1 MKTKWNKYPPFSV
14 AVQALS
20 LAVLLMVVSCA
31 DKDLPD
37 EGNSQEEQGMEMTF
51 DVRDVQDAP
60 EADVETGNPETRAG
74 KAKSAYPI
82 EKIDVEDSDSLGLC
96 LIETTVDGVNPVK
109 RDSNEV
115 ITRGTVKT
123 SIDADFGMHA
133 YRYTPVSWYFY
144 NERTRPNGRT
154 YKTYRWKNGIGALR
168 FRGYYPYSTGAG
180 ANADI
185 VPTGDYIDFTVN
197 PSVPAQKDLMLAL
210 SDKITYNNSGVAP
223 AVPLRFHH
231 WLTAVKFAV
240 GENLSWNWTINKIEI
255 LGASSK
261 GRFQY
266 GVGWKGQN
274 TPRTFTLSGV
284 SLSTAKAVNSE
295 ITGPNHTFL
304 MLPQQLTGKG
314 IKAKIYFTNGKAI
327 TATLKG
333 EWKPGTTKTYKL
345 SNSSTSNWNWQITAS
360 SPANI
365 AYNAGTSN
373 PYGVTSYRR
382 ASNGTVQPVPWKVE
396 SYYYDGSWKT
406 TPPTWLTGLT
416 KRNGNGGT
424 AAEQGRATVRVDY
437 LADKVTWRNNQLKNA
452 PAKGTAAAPYDLSLH
467 DIKGKTTTRN
477 TANSYV
483 ISAPGY
489 YKLPL
494 VYGNAIKNDAA
505 NAVAYNSHSSSGN
518 HCLWHFHD
526 AFAQTINNPWI
537 VARYQPTGVY
547 VVWADETNLVSNP
560 AVSADKYFLT
570 FQVTKAQMR
579 QGNVVLA
586 VTDASNNT
594 LWSYHLWFAPDDVLD
609 KIPVTNKQG
618 VMNHFTK
625 ETLGWKYT
633 AWSAT
638 TYETTR
644 SVAIAVR
651 QTTGPKKAAVIWIK
665 QDPATTYIRGYAVLY
680 QWGRKDAFPS
690 INPVQGSINRS
701 GGPVEFWK
709 QIRYPRAFYIQGNEG
724 DWHPA
729 NEYDNL
735 WSADDPAQDG
745 PYNNTIVKT
754 VYDPSPVGCKV
765 PSRMAFTGFSKHG
778 GNFNG
783 RLDLFNVVDNSAARF
798 NAIQGYEF
806 YNAPSS
812 PTATIYF
819 PTTGY
824 RGDDMGYGG
833 GTTHFWVWTANANY
847 RHSGT
852 CLWGMRDALWPQ
864 SIVARG
870 FGIGIHPVA
879 E

>member
-14 AVQALS
+14 AVQTLS
-20 LAVLLMVVSCA
+20 LAALLMVVSCA
-31 DKDLPD
+31 DKELPD
-37 EGNSQEEQGMEMTF
+37 EGNSQGEQGMEMTF

-82 EKIDVEDSDSLGLC
+82 EKIDVEDGDSLGLC
-96 LIETTVDGVNPVK
+96 LIETTADGVNPVK

-133 YRYTPVSWYFY
+133 WRNNTNNWYFH
-144 NERTRPNGRT
+144 NERVRPNGRL
-154 YKTYRWKNGIGALR
+154 YKTYRWRDGIGSLQFEA
-168 FRGYYPYSTGAG
+168 YYPYSTGIG

-185 VPTGDYIDFTVN
+185 VPTDGYIDFTVN

-210 SDKITYNNSGVAP
+210 SNVITYDDSGVAP
-223 AVPLRFHH
+223 AVPLQFGH

-240 GENLSWNWTINKIEI
+240 GDNLSWNWTINKIEI
-255 LGASSK
+255 VGAYGK

-266 GVGWKGQN
+266 GVGWGGQN
-274 TPRTFTLSGV
+274 TPQTFTLDGV
-284 SLSTAKAVNSE
+284 NLSTAKAVNSE

-304 MLPQQLTGKG
+304 MLPQQLTGRG
-314 IKAKIYFTNGKAI
+314 VKAKIYFTNGKAI

-333 EWKPGTTKTYKL
+333 EWVPGTTKTYKL
-345 SNSSTSNWNWQITAS
+345 SNSSTSNWDWQLTVS
-360 SPANI
+360 SPAVVPYNSNVTG
-365 AYNAGTSN
+365 AYGI
-373 PYGVTSYRR
+373 TSYRR
-382 ASNGTVQPVPWKVE
+382 STDGTVQPVPWTVTG
-396 SYYYDGSWKT
+396 YYYDNAWKA
-406 TPPTWLTGLT
+406 TPPAWLTGLT
-416 KRNGNGGT
+416 KPNGNGGT
-424 AAEQGRATVRVDY
+424 AAEQGVATVRVDY

-467 DIKGKTTTRN
+467 DIKGNTTTRN

-483 ISAPGY
+483 ISSPGY
-489 YKLPL
+489 YQLPL
-494 VYGNAIKNDAA
+494 VYGNAIKNGAA
-505 NAVAYNSHSSSGN
+505 NTNAYISHSSSGN
-518 HCLWHFHD
+518 HCLRHFHD
-526 AFAQTINNPWI
+526 AFAQAINNPWI
-537 VARYQPTGVY
+537 VARYRPTGVY

-560 AVSADKYFLT
+560 AVSSDGYFLT

-609 KIPVTNKQG
+609 KIPVTTGSNTQY
-618 VMNHFTK
+618 FTK

-644 SVAIAVR
+644 SVGVAVM
-651 QTTGPKKAAVIWIK
+651 QTTGPQKAAVIWIS
-665 QDPATTYIRGYAVLY
+665 QDPATTYIRGYATFY
-680 QWGRKDAFPS
+680 QFGRKDAFPG

-701 GGPVEFWK
+701 GRTVEFWK
-709 QIRYPRAFYIQGNEG
+709 QIRYPRAFFLQSDNNGIE
-724 DWHPA
+724 DWYPA

-735 WSADDPAQDG
+735 WSANDPAQDG
-745 PYNNTIVKT
+745 PYSLTIVKT
-754 VYDPSPVGCKV
+754 VYDPTPVGCKM
-765 PSRMAFTGFSKHG
+765 PSTAGFQYFTLGNVVG
-778 GNFNG
+778 GNG
-783 RLDLFNVVDNSAARF
+783 EARF
-798 NAIQGYEF
+798 NAIQGFEF
-806 YNAPSS
+806 NAPAS
-812 PTATIYF
+812 PTGKIYF

-824 RGDDMGYGG
+824 LTAANMDYGG
-833 GTTHFWVWTANANY
+833 RTTHFWLWMANANY
-847 RHSGT
+847 RHSGV
-852 CLWGMRDALWPQ
+852 CLWGMRDQMRTW

-870 FGIGIHPVA
+870 MGIGVRPVA

>member
-31 DKDLPD
+31 DKDLPN

-60 EADVETGNPETRAG
+60 EADMETGAPETRAG
-74 KAKSAYPI
+74 KAKSVYPI
-82 EKIDVEDSDSLGLC
+82 GKIDVEDGDSLGLC

-133 YRYTPVSWYFY
+133 WRNNTNNWYFH
-144 NERTRPNGRT
+144 NERVRPNGRL
-154 YKTYRWKNGIGALR
+154 YKTYRWRDGIGSLQFEA
-168 FRGYYPYSTGAG
+168 YYPYSTGIG

-185 VPTGDYIDFTVN
+185 VPTDGYIDFTVN

-210 SDKITYNNSGVAP
+210 SNVITYDDSGVAP
-223 AVPLRFHH
+223 AVPLQFGH

-240 GENLSWNWTINKIEI
+240 GDNLSWNWTINKIEI
-255 LGASSK
+255 VGAYGK

-266 GVGWKGQN
+266 GVGWGGQN
-274 TPRTFTLSGV
+274 TPQTFTLDGV
-284 SLSTAKAVNSE
+284 NLSTAKAVNSE

-304 MLPQQLTGKG
+304 MIPQQLTGRG
-314 IKAKIYFTNGKAI
+314 VKAKIYFTNGKAI

-333 EWKPGTTKTYKL
+333 EWVPGTTKTYKL
-345 SNSSTSNWNWQITAS
+345 SNSSTSNWDWQLTVS
-360 SPANI
+360 SPAVVP
-365 AYNAGTSN
+365 YNSN
-373 PYGVTSYRR
+373 VTGVYGITSYRR
-382 ASNGTVQPVPWKVE
+382 STDGTVQPVPWTVTG
-396 SYYYDGSWKT
+396 YYYDNAWKA
-406 TPPTWLTGLT
+406 TPPAWLTGLT
-416 KRNGNGGT
+416 KPNGNGGT
-424 AAEQGRATVRVDY
+424 AAEQGVATVRVDY

-467 DIKGKTTTRN
+467 DIKGNTTTRN

-483 ISAPGY
+483 ISSPGY
-489 YKLPL
+489 YQLPL
-494 VYGNAIKNDAA
+494 VYGNAIKNGAA
-505 NAVAYNSHSSSGN
+505 NTNAYISHSSSGN
-518 HCLWHFHD
+518 HCLRHFHD
-526 AFAQTINNPWI
+526 AFAQAINNPWI
-537 VARYQPTGVY
+537 VARYRPTGVY

-560 AVSADKYFLT
+560 AVSSDGYFLT

-609 KIPVTNKQG
+609 KIPVTTGSNTQY
-618 VMNHFTK
+618 FTK

-644 SVAIAVR
+644 SVGVAVM
-651 QTTGPKKAAVIWIK
+651 QTTGPKKAAVIWIS
-665 QDPATTYIRGYAVLY
+665 QDPATTYIRGYATFY
-680 QWGRKDAFPS
+680 QFGRKDAFPG

-701 GGPVEFWK
+701 GRTVEFWK
-709 QIRYPRAFYIQGNEG
+709 QIRYPRAFFLQSDNNGIE
-724 DWHPA
+724 DWYPA

-735 WSADDPAQDG
+735 WSANDPAQDG
-745 PYNNTIVKT
+745 PYSLTIVKT
-754 VYDPSPVGCKV
+754 VYDPTPVGCKM
-765 PSRMAFTGFSKHG
+765 PSTAGFQYFTLGNVVG
-778 GNFNG
+778 GNG
-783 RLDLFNVVDNSAARF
+783 EARF
-798 NAIQGYEF
+798 NAIQGFEF
-806 YNAPSS
+806 NAPAS
-812 PTATIYF
+812 PTGKIYF

-824 RGDDMGYGG
+824 LTAANMDYGG
-833 GTTHFWVWTANANY
+833 RTTHFWLWMANANY
-847 RHSGT
+847 RHSGV
-852 CLWGMRDALWPQ
+852 CLWGMRDQMRTW

-870 FGIGIHPVA
+870 MGIGVRPVA